1 MNKTPIKIT
10 LLFTSSLSI
19 MAAATIAPS
28 LPQIQ
33 QVFVDNPQS
42 EILTKFILTI
52 PALFIAIFSPVVGAL
67 IDRFGRLKLML
78 GSLILY
84 GLAGSSGY
92 VMDDLYYILAGRALL
107 GIGVAGV
114 MTTTITLIADYFDG
128 PERTAF
134 MGIQGA
140 CVALG
145 GVISILLGGLLAE
158 ISWRAPFIIYLSAF
172 LIFLPAYFYLYEPD
186 VKKSDHKDNSLTIVQ
201 YPKMLVVVIFITALI
216 GMMLFFIIPVQIPFY
231 ITEQTGGSNTFIGI
245 AIASTTVSSAI
256 VSLNYKRIKARLS
269 FSTIYLF
276 SFFFMGLGFLVVF
289 FGTNYLLLLLGLLIT
304 GIGLGVLIPNSNVW
318 IVTLSPESMRGRIV
332 GGLTT
337 AIFIGQFISPFLIQ
351 PVLALTS
358 AKGIFAVAGFG
369 LLFIALAYLG
379 FNLLNLRNGQIHKMI
394 MKNYIVTQKEKP

>member
-128 PERTAF
+128 PGRTAF

>member
-10 LLFTSSLSI
+10 LLLTSSLTI
-19 MAAATIAPS
+19 MAGATIAPS

-33 QVFVDNPQS
+33 QIFAENPQS
-42 EILTKFILTI
+42 EIFTKLILTI
-52 PALFIAIFSPVVGAL
+52 PALFIALFSPVVGAM
-67 IDRFGRLKLML
+67 IDRLGRLNILL

-84 GLAGSSGY
+84 GLAGTSGY
-92 VMDDLYYILAGRALL
+92 FMNDLYSILIGRALL

-140 CVALG
+140 SVALG
-145 GVISILLGGLLAE
+145 GVISILLGGVLAE
-158 ISWRAPFIIYLSAF
+158 ISWRAPFLIYLSAF

-186 VKKSDHKDNSLTIVQ
+186 KKKSYRTTDIPAVEQ
-201 YPKMLVVVIFITALI
+201 YPKMLVVVVFVTAFI
-216 GMMLFFIIPVQIPFY
+216 GMMLFYIIPVQIPFY
-231 ITEQTGGSNTFIGI
+231 IKAQTRASNTFIGI
-245 AIASTTVSSAI
+245 AIASSTVSSAI

-276 SFFFMGLGFLVVF
+276 SFFFLGLGFLVVF
-289 FGTNYLLLLLGLLIT
+289 LATDYLFLLLGLLIT
-304 GIGLGVLIPNSNVW
+304 GIGMGVLIPNSNVW
-318 IVTLSPESMRGRIV
+318 IVTLSPDSMRGRIV

-337 AIFIGQFISPFLIQ
+337 AVFIGQFISPFLIQ

-358 AKGIFAVAGFG
+358 ASGIFAVAGIG
-369 LLFIALAYLG
+369 LLLISLAYLG
-379 FNLLNLRNGQIHKMI
+379 FNILISRSNKFNEFI
-394 MKNYIVTQKEKP
+394 MKNYSVTQKKKP